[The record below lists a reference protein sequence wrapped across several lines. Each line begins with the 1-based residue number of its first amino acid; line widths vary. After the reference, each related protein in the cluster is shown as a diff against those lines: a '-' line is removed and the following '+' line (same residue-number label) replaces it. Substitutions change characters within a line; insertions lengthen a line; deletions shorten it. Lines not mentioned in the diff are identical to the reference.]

1 MARRIAL
8 LVLAGILAAALT
20 APGADAVKADPSG
33 TALKRVLKRL
43 TKIPTGP
50 PGAIAIVQRQGERRK
65 VIKAGFAN
73 LAPTERPHPTDH
85 MRIASVAKA
94 FSGAVALSLV
104 SEGRL
109 TLDTTLGER
118 LPDLPGPWLSV
129 TLRDLLN
136 HTSGIP
142 SYTAD
147 PDFLAFITA
156 NPQATIAHR
165 DLIDFVGDE
174 PLHFTPGT
182 AYEYSNTDNIIVGL
196 MAEAATGESYENL
209 LATRVYAPLGMHD
222 TSLPSD
228 SVIPEPFIHGYDV
241 GEDTPPDDVST
252 VLSVSSVWASGGI
265 VSTPADLNRFVR
277 GYVGGKLFDKE
288 ERTAQFQF
296 FPDGASDPP
305 GPGENSA
312 GLALFKYRTPCGVVF
327 GHTGNFP
334 GYTQFMGATR
344 NGQASTTVSINE
356 QVSPTAGDPVVFERL
371 LKAEK
376 VAVCTALARAR

>member
-1 MARRIAL
+1 MATAL
-8 LVLAGILAAALT
+8 LAPAAN
-20 APGADAVKADPSG
+20 AVKADPSG
-33 TALKRVLKRL
+33 TTLKRVLKRL

-50 PGAIAIVQRQGERRK
+50 PGAIAIVQRQGERRM
-65 VIKAGFAN
+65 VIKAGFGD
-73 LAPTERPHPTDH
+73 LMPTERPHPTDH

-118 LPDLPGPWLSV
+118 LPDMPGPWLSV

-142 SYTAD
+142 DYTAD
-147 PDFLAFITA
+147 PDFLAFISA

-165 DLIDFVGDE
+165 DLIDFVADE

-182 AYEYSNTDNIIVGL
+182 AYEYSNTRQHHRRPDGRGGDGRDVREP
-196 MAEAATGESYENL
+196 ARDARFRAARHARHQPALRFSHPRAVHPRLRHRRGH
-209 LATRVYAPLGMHD
+209 AARRRQQRAQRVA
-222 TSLPSD
+222 
-228 SVIPEPFIHGYDV
+228 
-241 GEDTPPDDVST
+241 
-252 VLSVSSVWASGGI
+252 VWASGGI
-265 VSTPADLNRFVR
+265 ISTPADLNRFAR

-296 FPDGASDPP
+296 FPGRASDPP

-334 GYTQFMGATR
+334 GYTQFMAATR
-344 NGQASTTVSINE
+344 NGKASITVSINE
-356 QVSPTAGDPVVFERL
+356 QVSPTAGDPVVFQRL